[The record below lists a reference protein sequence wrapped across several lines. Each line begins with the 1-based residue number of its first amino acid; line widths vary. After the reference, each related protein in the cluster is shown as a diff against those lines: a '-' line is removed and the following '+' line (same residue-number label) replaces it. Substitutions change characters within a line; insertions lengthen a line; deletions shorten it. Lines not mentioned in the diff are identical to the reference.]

1 MVTLD
6 LCTCHASTYPSD
18 HSEDKRVW
26 TQLIQETKAGKSNLS
41 VKLTHNQ
48 CKVVA
53 YSHGRMPRKRN
64 FSTVNQL
71 KG

>member
-1 MVTLD
+1 MYQ
-6 LCTCHASTYPSD
+6 SG
-18 HSEDKRVW
+18 HSEDKRVRS
-26 TQLIQETKAGKSNLS
+26 QLIQETKAGTSNLN
-41 VKLTHNQ
+41 VKLTHKNG

-53 YSHGRMPRKRN
+53 YNYGRMPKKRN